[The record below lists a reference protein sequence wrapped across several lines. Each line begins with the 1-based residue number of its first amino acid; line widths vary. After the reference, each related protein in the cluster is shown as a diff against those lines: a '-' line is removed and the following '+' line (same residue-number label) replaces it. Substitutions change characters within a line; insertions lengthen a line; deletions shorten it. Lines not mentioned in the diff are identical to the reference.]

1 VESHGGDGI
10 DRAKVQDKA
19 TCPDCWYVFGAL
31 GIYPQKPI
39 KKAYEQ
45 RPVEVKAWLDNSYP
59 VIAERAK
66 AEGAEIHWEMKLDCA
81 AMTCADVLSHPKEN
95 TRGAGQQ

>member
-1 VESHGGDGI
+1 VMELIGQRFKIKLPVGLLVRI
-10 DRAKVQDKA
+10 WRA
-19 TCPDCWYVFGAL
+19 

-81 AMTCADVLSHPKEN
+81 AMTCADVLSHPKEKHPC
-95 TRGAGQQ
+95 AGQQ